1 MGIFSGIKSG
11 VKKEKYFFIGS
22 PAIIWQSIFFYLP
35 LLLMLVT
42 SVVSVKDGG
51 SFFTFTHFI
60 EVFSKMHIFVV
71 LKSLTLSFSIAII
84 SFCIAYPLSHF
95 IIFYAKKYKS
105 LLLFFLIV
113 PFWTNFLLHVYAWFF
128 VLEKEGFLNS
138 ILLTLGVVNEPVA
151 FLNSI
156 FAIVLMM
163 VYCYFPFMVLPI
175 VSSLERFDTK
185 LIEASNDLGAS
196 GIKTL
201 FRITLPINMPAIRAG
216 FFLVF
221 IPSFGEFII
230 PELMGGDKHY
240 FVGNVISQ
248 YILSSNTEAIGSA
261 FMVLSAFCLILV
273 SIFIYSLFKKI
284 SKWGTR
290 WA

>member
-84 SFCIAYPLSHF
+84 SFCIAYPISHF

-105 LLLFFLIV
+105 LFLFFLIV
-113 PFWTNFLLHVYAWFF
+113 PFWTNFLLPSCLWTYSALRMRTFCP
-128 VLEKEGFLNS
+128 
-138 ILLTLGVVNEPVA
+138 LL
-151 FLNSI
+151 
-156 FAIVLMM
+156 IV
-163 VYCYFPFMVLPI
+163 P
-175 VSSLERFDTK
+175 
-185 LIEASNDLGAS
+185 A
-196 GIKTL
+196 KTL
-201 FRITLPINMPAIRAG
+201 PKAKKRELS
-216 FFLVF
+216 LV
-221 IPSFGEFII
+221 G
-230 PELMGGDKHY
+230 
-240 FVGNVISQ
+240 
-248 YILSSNTEAIGSA
+248 T
-261 FMVLSAFCLILV
+261 
-273 SIFIYSLFKKI
+273 IFEM
-284 SKWGTR
+284 
-290 WA
+290 